1 MSKLATM
8 CSNTEGGNRI
18 VSVQAISNFSRPLGG
33 PTGAKNVTTELSPES
48 YVDSSLLSMK
58 TEKGRAVIEK
68 SRLLTPGKSLSE
80 TFTGSRARFN
90 VDISARLT
98 L

>member
-1 MSKLATM
+1 
-8 CSNTEGGNRI
+8 
-18 VSVQAISNFSRPLGG
+18 
-33 PTGAKNVTTELSPES
+33 
-48 YVDSSLLSMK
+48 MK